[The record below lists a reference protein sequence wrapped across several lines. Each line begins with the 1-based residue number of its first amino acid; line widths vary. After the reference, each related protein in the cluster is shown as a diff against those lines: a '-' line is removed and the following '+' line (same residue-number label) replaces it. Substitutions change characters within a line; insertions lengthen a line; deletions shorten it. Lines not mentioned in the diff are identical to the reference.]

1 MSNYFLLLEL
11 PYYPAENKESVI
23 LDRIEEKKR
32 FWTQNINHYQ
42 KSAIYRH
49 YIQLIPDI
57 KHRMLDKSLREQ
69 EAKEAIKYVYNKLDP
84 YFKMMAVSKTFCEE
98 EIELIEEHSHLNKD
112 IIIQHMGYYNISL
125 GIKSLPP
132 EHLRIAYKNMPMQTS
147 DYWKKIY
154 EDEYEKKPISAE
166 KYQLMED
173 KLKIFGVEDYY
184 EFLEISEKEKIGYQ
198 PFMLYAQVQ
207 KIEKE
212 KFKKNDMESAVGR
225 QICSSCYIAF
235 ENTQTKQE
243 YDKYIEWKEK
253 KNLLN
258 FVQRIAK
265 VKENILL
272 ESQCDFIV
280 KQLEKIVGNAESAK
294 RIFSAFCEVEKIM
307 YSFSDLEKE
316 KGESFVDNLEDIES
330 TMKDE
335 AIEAGLEGEKIKKKS
350 KIKIVIG
357 IIFAIILL
365 RFLYIISISVMNSK
379 YFEPIE
385 ISTID
390 IDKKTEKITK
400 EKELVENNII
410 DDNSIEDIEQNVYEE
425 DTYETEEDNSSEV
438 QEYEEEIE
446 EYNEQEEYIFPDSD
460 TKKLTVTELRKL
472 GKKRLRIARNEIYAR
487 HGRKFLSQDLQEYF
501 NSYSW
506 YCAEYDPDEFKE
518 SWLSKK
524 EKYNIK
530 LILRYEKKMGYQ

>member
-198 PFMLYAQVQ
+198 PFMLYVQVQ

-280 KQLEKIVGNAESAK
+280 KQLEKIVGNAQSAK

-307 YSFSDLEKE
+307 YSFSDLNKE
-316 KGESFVDNLEDIES
+316 KDDSVIDGLRDEESIVEDDFVEIKSEEIKQKNKVKIF
-330 TMKDE
+330 
-335 AIEAGLEGEKIKKKS
+335 IGLIL
-350 KIKIVIG
+350 VIL
-357 IIFAIILL
+357 IL
-365 RFLYIISISVMNSK
+365 RFLY
-379 YFEPIE
+379 
-385 ISTID
+385 TILLPV
-390 IDKKTEKITK
+390 INKI
-400 EKELVENNII
+400 
-410 DDNSIEDIEQNVYEE
+410 
-425 DTYETEEDNSSEV
+425 
-438 QEYEEEIE
+438 
-446 EYNEQEEYIFPDSD
+446 
-460 TKKLTVTELRKL
+460 
-472 GKKRLRIARNEIYAR
+472 
-487 HGRKFLSQDLQEYF
+487 GR
-501 NSYSW
+501 
-506 YCAEYDPDEFKE
+506 AHV
-518 SWLSKK
+518 
-524 EKYNIK
+524 
-530 LILRYEKKMGYQ
+530 